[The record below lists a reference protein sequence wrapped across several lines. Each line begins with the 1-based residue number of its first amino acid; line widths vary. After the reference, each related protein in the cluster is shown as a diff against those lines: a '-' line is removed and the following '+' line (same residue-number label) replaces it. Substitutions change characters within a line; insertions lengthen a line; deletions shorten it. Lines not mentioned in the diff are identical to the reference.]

1 MNWKDEA
8 AGYLKN
14 YGPMRASLE
23 SIPLELS
30 RLELEARAIRSS
42 APRGVPG
49 TRRFD
54 AVEGRLLNN
63 LAMRTQLQFQLDN
76 AKKWVAVAEKAMEA
90 LSREDRLVLELM
102 YISPGTGSMQQ
113 LCQQLEVEQSSV
125 YRRRDRA
132 LQRFATALYGSP
144 S

>member
-8 AGYLKN
+8 ADYLKN
-14 YGPMRASLE
+14 YGPMRTCLE

-30 RLELEARAIRSS
+30 RLELEAKSIRSS

-90 LSREDRLVLELM
+90 LSREDRLVLEPWRKNMKL
-102 YISPGTGSMQQ
+102 YPQIYFLLSRDVPVRDTSPEPEIG
-113 LCQQLEVEQSSV
+113 
-125 YRRRDRA
+125 RA
-132 LQRFATALYGSP
+132 HV
-144 S
+144 